1 MKYLRLK
8 NTVLSA
14 ALLACCL
21 FLGGCH
27 HRAINRHEGYI
38 EGRFTY
44 VSSQVTGTLK
54 TLAVERGDAIQENDL
69 LFTLDKN
76 PQSAA
81 VNQAKAALQQAE
93 ATLANLEKGKRPTE
107 IAAIEAQQKQLDA
120 QLIYAKKMV
129 NRYHDLSKKNLIEK
143 ATYDKALADYDNL
156 NAQLDEVNENLKT
169 AQLQARP
176 DEINAANANAQAAQ
190 AVLKQA
196 EWQLNQK
203 TIRWARRG
211 EVYDL
216 YYRVGENVPADH
228 PVVSLLNA
236 TNIFAIFYVPEEQL
250 AQVKIGQKI
259 SINCDSC
266 KTPITGIIYFISP
279 NAEYTPPIIYSESSR
294 SKLIYRVEAKLATN
308 DAELLHPGQP
318 IEVTYGS
325 GH

>member
-1 MKYLRLK
+1 MAIK
-8 NTVLSA
+8 NASFGIMLFAFCATLS
-14 ALLACCL
+14 
-21 FLGGCH
+21 GCH
-27 HRAINRHEGYI
+27 HGDLKQHQGYI

-44 VSSQVTGTLK
+44 ISSQVTGTLK
-54 TLAVERGDAIQENDL
+54 TLPIERGDAIQKNDI

-81 VNQAKAALQQAE
+81 VNQAEAALQQAK

-129 NRYHDLSKKNLIEK
+129 DRYHDLSKKSLIEK
-143 ATYDKALADYDNL
+143 ATYDKALADYDKL

-176 DEINAANANAQAAQ
+176 DKINAANANVQAAQ
-190 AVLKQA
+190 SALKQA
-196 EWQLNQK
+196 QWQLNQK
-203 TIRWARRG
+203 TIRSPIMA

-228 PVVSLLNA
+228 PVVSLLNV

-250 AQVKIGQKI
+250 AQVKTGQKI
-259 SINCDSC
+259 SMSCDSC
-266 KTPITGIIYFISP
+266 KTPITGTIYFISP
-279 NAEYTPPIIYSESSR
+279 QAEYTPPIIYSESSR
-294 SKLIYRVEAKLATN
+294 NKLVYRVEAKLAAN

-318 IEVTYGS
+318 IEVTYGA
-325 GH
+325 GN